1 MATITSKVSIQ
12 VPGQQPEFIQ
22 SDHPDFLAF
31 LKGYYE
37 FMESAE
43 LQLKDLG
50 SVDSILYEEGD
61 STYITLENENRYR
74 TSNNKILIQDTTN
87 GAFVNG
93 ETITGQTSKAT
104 AVVRAEDINAGSRL
118 FISSQ
123 NKFIIGEQII
133 GDTSNASGYIDGY
146 AANPIENV
154 MQLLDYA
161 DVDNTID
168 TFFTEFKEAF
178 MRTIPDKLT
187 SGLDKRTLLKNIK
200 DLYRAKGTRS
210 ANKLF
215 FRILLNEEAEI
226 TYPTEQILRVSDGDW
241 SEDTILRISAI
252 NSTILMEDASDSN
265 GDIFILL
272 EDGAQILTE
281 TSVDGLDNLNNLVGQ
296 EITQRAV
303 TDLSILAGG
312 AYYTDDYP
320 IIGKATAV
328 VDSIFQ
334 YQIDGQT
341 ITEIVVNP
349 GSVTGTFFVGHNVT
363 GIDNAD
369 SNIVLEGKINSIISK
384 ADLTAA
390 TFQSSQYFTKT
401 DAVTVTAD
409 TGSGGLASIETIT
422 AGTIDNI
429 IVDAAGSGYAAGE
442 KIVVNSANTNGAN
455 LAGEISIVNGGFAPE
470 TGTLT
475 DNWRITLESG
485 TPGQPGEILL
495 EESYFDYETPT
506 GVFDI
511 NETITGQTSE
521 AVGRVISIDLITKT
535 ITYMAVSGTFTL
547 GETVIGSTNSY
558 KVVLITNTVNNFE
571 ALEDDIGMVA
581 TDRIGLENETT
592 LGDTYTGSAIV
603 QEIGTGTG
611 DITDVRVTARGYG
624 YTSLPTLTITTSG
637 GTNGTIKAK
646 GTSVGEI
653 NGVNILNQGAH
664 YTDLPSL
671 KFNTNSQ
678 FLCTLI
684 SGSFTLN
691 ETVTGGTSGA
701 TARFKSQVDT
711 LGLLKMDQLS
721 LTPFIP
727 GETLT
732 GGDSGKTAKLDSY
745 KKTVIPGVIGTLVER
760 TGRYIGQDG
769 FLDEVTQKIQDS
781 YYYQVYS
788 YVVKTASS
796 ITEWRDDLLAS
807 VHPAGW
813 AVFGQ
818 VDIAS
823 LLQQLANITSVTT
836 LGGAYK
842 LIFTSLLGM
851 RLGTT
856 DQVPINPTPMD
867 EAIEPKDGTGKIY
880 NPALKLYPG
889 TAFTVYETITG
900 GTSGATGKVV
910 SEDVEDDGSRVM
922 TYAPVSGIFQ
932 AAETITGGD
941 SGVTSTVYAVWGL
954 RGVRD
959 RTLNHRMHVEW
970 QFGGEGFTYQGM
982 PDYGALNSFK
992 FSASEVASAESAL
1005 TFRSHSVYVVR
1016 IPYSTLSGAINDS
1029 VTTIGVASSTNYPT
1043 AGTIQIGDE
1052 LIDYTGKS
1060 VNDLTG
1066 CTRGAHSTTAASHL
1080 INARVDAVRWGLN
1093 QDGVSGYRLS
1103 DWATDYKGTALTLG
1117 DLISY
1122 PERKNNISPP
1132 TEVTLYKT

>member
-22 SDHPDFLAF
+22 ADHPDFLSF

-43 LQLKDLG
+43 LKLKTLG

-61 STYITLENENRYR
+61 TTYITLENENRYR
-74 TSNNKILIQDTTN
+74 ESNNTILIEDTSN

-104 AVVRAEDINAGSRL
+104 AVVRTEDINAGSRL

-123 NKFIIGEQII
+123 NKFIMGEQII
-133 GDTSNASGYIDGY
+133 GTTSNASAYIDGY
-146 AANPIENV
+146 AANPVENI

-168 TFFTEFKEAF
+168 SFFTEFKEAF
-178 MRTIPDKLT
+178 MRTIPDNLT
-187 SGLDKRTLLKNIK
+187 AGVDKRNLLKNIK
-200 DLYRAKGTRS
+200 DLYRAKGTR
-210 ANKLF
+210 KGHQLF
-215 FRILLNEEAEI
+215 FRILLGEEVEI
-226 TYPTEQILRVSDGDW
+226 TYPTKDMLRVSDGKW
-241 SEDTILRISAI
+241 SDDQIIRLTAT

-272 EDGAQILTE
+272 EDGGQVITE
-281 TSVDGLDNLNNLVGQ
+281 DSIAGADNLRNIVGQ
-296 EITQRAV
+296 EITQRAI

-312 AYYTDDYP
+312 AYYTDGYS
-320 IIGKATAV
+320 IIGKATAI
-328 VDSIFQ
+328 VDGIFQ
-334 YQIDGQT
+334 YQIAGET
-341 ITEIVVNP
+341 ITEVIINP
-349 GSVTGTFFVGHNVT
+349 GSISGTFATGHDIT
-363 GIDNAD
+363 ATDNTD
-369 SNIVLEGKINSIISK
+369 DNIILEGKIDSIVSK
-384 ADLTAA
+384 ADLKAA
-390 TFQSSQYFTKT
+390 TFQSSQYFTTT
-401 DAVTVTAD
+401 DAVTISAD
-409 TGSGGLASIETIT
+409 TGVGASASIETVT
-422 AGTIDNI
+422 SGTIDNI
-429 IVDAAGSGYAAGE
+429 IVDTVGSGYLAGE
-442 KIVVNSANTNGAN
+442 KLVVNNANTNGTN
-455 LAGEISIVNGGFAPE
+455 LAGEISVVNGGFIPE
-470 TGTLT
+470 AGTLT
-475 DNWRITLESG
+475 DNFRITLESG
-485 TPGQPGEILL
+485 TPGQPGELLL
-495 EESYFDYETPT
+495 EESYFDYETAT

-511 NETITGQTSE
+511 NEVITGQSSN
-521 AVGRVISIDLITKT
+521 AIGKVIAIDLVTET
-535 ITYMAVSGTFTL
+535 ITYMAVSGSFTL
-547 GETVIGSTNSY
+547 GETIVGSTNSY
-558 KVVLITNTVNNFE
+558 KVTIITNTVNNFE

-581 TDRIGLENETT
+581 TDRIGLENQTT
-592 LGDTYTGSAIV
+592 IGDTYTGSAVV
-603 QEIGTGTG
+603 QESGTGVG
-611 DITDVRVTARGYG
+611 DITDVRVTATGYG
-624 YTSLPTLTITTSG
+624 YTSLPTLTITTASG
-637 GTNGTIKAK
+637 VDGTIKAK

-653 NGVNILNQGAH
+653 SGVNILNQGAH
-664 YTDLPSL
+664 YTDSPSL

-678 FLCTLI
+678 FLCIEIGGT
-684 SGSFTLN
+684 FTLN
-691 ETVTGGTSGA
+691 ETITGQTSGA

-711 LGLLKMDQLS
+711 LGIMKMDQLS

-727 GETLT
+727 GETLV
-732 GGDSGKTAKLDSY
+732 GSGSGKTAILNSY
-745 KKTVIPGVIGTLVER
+745 KKTKIPGTIGTLVNT
-760 TGRYIGQDG
+760 TGKYIGQDG
-769 FLDEVTQKIQDS
+769 FLDEITKKIQDS
-781 YYYQVYS
+781 YYYQDYS
-788 YVVKTASS
+788 YVVKAASS
-796 ITEWRDDLLAS
+796 IVDWRDDLLSS

-818 VDIAS
+818 VDISS
-823 LLQQLANITSVTT
+823 LLQQLANITSVTS
-836 LGGAYK
+836 LGGTYK
-842 LIFTSLLGM
+842 YIFTALLGM

-856 DQVPINPTPMD
+856 DQGPINPTPMD
-867 EAIEPKDGTGKIY
+867 EAIEPKDGTDKIY

-959 RTLNHRMHVEW
+959 RTLHHRMHVEW

-992 FSASEVASAESAL
+992 FSASEVASAASAL
-1005 TFRSHSVYVVR
+1005 TFRSHSVYVVK
-1016 IPYSTLSGAINDS
+1016 IPYSTLSAAINNS
-1029 VTTIGVASSTNYPT
+1029 VTTIGVTDATNYPS
-1043 AGTIQIGDE
+1043 AGTIQIGSE

-1060 VNDLTG
+1060 SNDLTG
-1066 CTRGAHSTTAASHL
+1066 CTRGAHSTVAASHL
-1080 INARVDAVRWGLN
+1080 INVRLDAVRWGMN

-1103 DWATDYKGTALTLG
+1103 DWVTDYKGTALTIG
-1117 DLISY
+1117 DLTSY

>member
-22 SDHPDFLAF
+22 ADHPDFLSF

-43 LQLKDLG
+43 LKLKTLG
-50 SVDSILYEEGD
+50 SVDSIIYEEG
-61 STYITLENENRYR
+61 STTFITLENENRYR
-74 TSNNKILIQDTTN
+74 ASNNKILIEDTPN

-104 AVVRAEDINAGSRL
+104 AVVRTEDINAGSRL

-123 NKFIIGEQII
+123 TSFIIGEQII
-133 GDTSNASGYIDGY
+133 GDTSNASGIIDGY
-146 AANPIENV
+146 AANPIENI

-178 MRTIPDKLT
+178 MRTIPDNLT
-187 SGLDKRTLLKNIK
+187 SGLDKRNLLKNIK
-200 DLYRAKGTRS
+200 DLYRAKGTR
-210 ANKLF
+210 KGHQLF
-215 FRILLNEEAEI
+215 FRILLGEESEI
-226 TYPTEQILRVSDGDW
+226 TYPTKEMIRVSDGKW
-241 SEDTILRISAI
+241 SEDSVLRLSATD
-252 NSTILMEDASDSN
+252 STILMEDSSDSN

-281 TSVDGLDNLNNLVGQ
+281 TNIDGADNLRNLIGQ

-312 AYYTDDYP
+312 AYFTDDYP

-334 YQIDGQT
+334 YNIDGET
-341 ITEIVVNP
+341 ITEIIVNP
-349 GSVTGTFFVGHNVT
+349 GSVTGTFFVGHDIS
-363 GIDNAD
+363 GIDNTD
-369 SNIVLEGKINSIISK
+369 SNIILEGKINSIISK
-384 ADLTAA
+384 ADLTDA
-390 TFQSSQYFTKT
+390 TFQSSQYFTTT
-401 DAVTVTAD
+401 DSVTVSAD
-409 TGSGGLASIETIT
+409 TGSGGLASIETVT
-422 AGTIDNI
+422 SGTIDNI
-429 IVDAAGSGYAAGE
+429 IVDAVGSGYVAGE
-442 KIVVNSANTNGAN
+442 KVVVNNANTNGAN

-470 TGTLT
+470 AGTLT
-475 DNWRITLESG
+475 DNFRITLESG

-511 NETITGQTSE
+511 NEVITGQTSE
-521 AVGRVISIDLITKT
+521 AVGRVISIDLTTKT

-558 KVVLITNTVNNFE
+558 KVTLITNTVNNFE

-603 QEIGTGTG
+603 QEVGTGVG
-611 DITDVRVTARGYG
+611 DITDVRVTATGFG
-624 YTSLPTLTITTSG
+624 YTSLPTLTITTSAGVG
-637 GTNGTIKAK
+637 GTIRAK

-653 NGVNILNQGAH
+653 SGINILNQGAH
-664 YTDLPSL
+664 YTDSSSL
-671 KFNTNSQ
+671 KFNTNSH
-678 FLCTLI
+678 FLCTEL
-684 SGSFTLN
+684 SGQFTLN
-691 ETVTGGTSGA
+691 ETVEGSTSGA
-701 TARFKSQVDT
+701 TARFKSQTDT
-711 LGLLKMDQLS
+711 LGIIKMDQLS

-727 GETLT
+727 GEVLVALS
-732 GGDSGKTAKLDSY
+732 SGRTAKLNSY
-745 KKTVIPGVIGTLVER
+745 KKTTIPGAIGTLVET

-769 FLDEVTQKIQDS
+769 FLDETTQKIQDS
-781 YYYQVYS
+781 YYYQDYS

-796 ITEWRDDLLAS
+796 IVDWRDDLLAS

-823 LLQQLANITSVTT
+823 LLSQLANITSVTT

-842 LIFTSLLGM
+842 LIFTALLGM

-932 AAETITGGD
+932 DAETITGGD

-959 RTLNHRMHVEW
+959 RTLHHRMHID
-970 QFGGEGFTYQGM
+970 YQGLRGLVYEGM
-982 PDYGALNSFK
+982 PDYGTLDAFM
-992 FSASEVASAESAL
+992 FSASEVESASSAL

-1016 IPYSTLSGAINDS
+1016 IPYSTLSGAINNS
-1029 VTTIGVASSTNYPT
+1029 VTTIGVTSATNYPT

-1060 VNDLTG
+1060 GNDLTG
-1066 CTRGAHSTTAASHL
+1066 CTRGAHSTTAAAHL
-1080 INARVDAVRWGLN
+1080 INVRLDAVRWGMN
-1093 QDGVSGYRLS
+1093 QDGVSGFRLS
-1103 DWATDYKGTALTLG
+1103 DWATDYKGTALTVG
-1117 DLISY
+1117 DISTY
-1122 PERKNNISPP
+1122 PTRKNNISPP

>member
-12 VPGQQPEFIQ
+12 VAGQQPEFIQ
-22 SDHPDFLAF
+22 SDHPDFLSF

-43 LQLKDLG
+43 LKLKDLG
-50 SVDSILYEEGD
+50 SVDSILYEEG
-61 STYITLENENRYR
+61 STTYITLENENRYR
-74 TSNNKILIQDTTN
+74 ESNNTILIEDTSN

-104 AVVRAEDINAGSRL
+104 AVVRTEDINAGSRL

-123 NKFIIGEQII
+123 NNFIIGEQII

-178 MRTIPDKLT
+178 MRTIPDNLT
-187 SGLDKRTLLKNIK
+187 AGIDKRNLLKNIK
-200 DLYRAKGTRS
+200 DLYRAKGTR
-210 ANKLF
+210 KGHQLF
-215 FRILLNEEAEI
+215 FRILLGEEAEI
-226 TYPTEQILRVSDGDW
+226 TYPTKDMLRVSDGKW
-241 SEDTILRISAI
+241 SDDQILRLTAT

-272 EDGAQILTE
+272 EDGGQVMTE
-281 TSVDGLDNLNNLVGQ
+281 NSIAGLDNLANIVGQ

-312 AYYTDDYP
+312 AYYTDGYS
-320 IIGKATAV
+320 IIGEATAI
-328 VDSIFQ
+328 VDTIFQ
-334 YQIDGQT
+334 YQIAGET
-341 ITEIVVNP
+341 ITEVIVNP
-349 GSVTGTFFVGHNVT
+349 GSVSGTFASGHDIT
-363 GIDNAD
+363 ATDNTD
-369 SNIVLEGKINSIISK
+369 DNIILEGKIDSIVST
-384 ADLTAA
+384 ADLKAS
-390 TFQSSQYFTKT
+390 TFQSSQYFTTT
-401 DAVTVTAD
+401 DPITINAVTGVGA
-409 TGSGGLASIETIT
+409 SASIETVT
-422 AGTIDNI
+422 SGTIDSI
-429 IVDAAGSGYAAGE
+429 IVDAAGTGYEIGDQLV
-442 KIVVNSANTNGAN
+442 INNTNTNGTN
-455 LAGEISIVNGGFAPE
+455 LAGEISVVNGGIAPE
-470 TGTLT
+470 SGTLT
-475 DNWRITLESG
+475 DNFRLTLESG

-495 EESYFDYETPT
+495 EESYFDYEAAT

-511 NETITGQTSE
+511 NETITGQSSSAT
-521 AVGRVISIDLITKT
+521 GRVIAIDLVTET
-535 ITYMAVSGTFTL
+535 ITYQAVSGTFTL
-547 GETVIGSTNSY
+547 GETIIGSTNSY
-558 KVVLITNTVNNFE
+558 KVTIITNAVNNFE

-581 TDRIGLENETT
+581 TDRIGLENQTT

-603 QEIGTGTG
+603 QEVGTGVG
-611 DITDVRVTARGYG
+611 DITDVRVTATGYG
-624 YTSLPTLTITTSG
+624 YTSLPTLTITTAS
-637 GTNGTIKAK
+637 GTNGTVKAK
-646 GTSVGEI
+646 GTAVGEI
-653 NGVNILNQGAH
+653 SGINMLNQGAH
-664 YTDLPSL
+664 YTDSASL
-671 KFNTNSQ
+671 TFDTNSH

-684 SGSFTLN
+684 SGQFTLN
-691 ETVTGGTSGA
+691 ETIQGSVSGA
-701 TARFKSQVDT
+701 TGRFKSQTDT
-711 LGLLKMDQLS
+711 LGIIKMDQLS
-721 LTPFIP
+721 VTPFIP
-727 GETLT
+727 GETILALS
-732 GGDSGKTAKLDSY
+732 SGRSAKLNSY
-745 KKTVIPGVIGTLVER
+745 KRTKIPGTIGTLVNT

-769 FLDEVTQKIQDS
+769 FLDEITKKIQDS
-781 YYYQVYS
+781 YYYQDYS

-796 ITEWRDDLLAS
+796 IVDWRDDLLAS

-818 VDIAS
+818 VDISS
-823 LLQQLANITSVTT
+823 LLQQLANITSVTS

-842 LIFTSLLGM
+842 YIFTALLGM
-851 RLGTT
+851 RLGTI

-959 RTLNHRMHVEW
+959 RTLHHRMHVEW

-992 FSASEVASAESAL
+992 FSASEVASAASAL
-1005 TFRSHSVYVVR
+1005 TFRSHSVYVVK
-1016 IPYSTLSGAINDS
+1016 IPYSTLSAAINNS
-1029 VTTIGVASSTNYPT
+1029 VTTIGVTDATNYPS
-1043 AGTIQIGDE
+1043 AGTIQIGSE

-1060 VNDLTG
+1060 SNDLTG
-1066 CTRGAHSTTAASHL
+1066 CTRGAHSTVAASHL
-1080 INARVDAVRWGLN
+1080 INVRLDAVRWGMN

-1103 DWATDYKGTALTLG
+1103 DWVTDYKGTALTIG
-1117 DLISY
+1117 DLTSY